1 MTRPGDSSRRLHP
14 RQRRWLL
21 WAVLAFA
28 YLLMSFSRV
37 STAVLS
43 EALTQA
49 FDTTATELGLLHSS
63 FFYLYAALQLP
74 AGLLADRYGPRHV
87 AAAGTLV
94 MGIGTAALGVSGTFV
109 VGFVARALIGLGGSV
124 IFLSILR
131 FGVTWFRPDEY
142 ATLTGLTIG
151 VSALGGVVATTP
163 LALAASTVG
172 WRASMLAVG
181 GLCVAAAAAIYLAVR
196 DRPSDPAEVGLDP
209 ETDQG
214 RDHSALT
221 GVRSVVAQVDTWAIG
236 VMMFL
241 VLGVNFTI
249 VGLWAVPYLV
259 DIYGVSVTTASTFV
273 LAGNVGLLLG
283 SPLFG
288 WVADRTARR
297 TSLMI
302 LATAVFTGL
311 YVGIALVGTPSILVV
326 GAILFTSMFVNGGV
340 ALGFTVG
347 RERNPEH
354 VSATLSGTVNSV
366 GYTGAAVMPAVMGI
380 ALDTFWT
387 GTVVDGVRVY
397 SLTGYRVAFAIA
409 AGAGV
414 VALICAL
421 WLHRTR
427 A

>member
-1 MTRPGDSSRRLHP
+1 MSGTEGRSHRLDPRRK
-14 RQRRWLL
+14 RWLL
-21 WAVLAFA
+21 WGILVFG

-94 MGIGTAALGVSGTFV
+94 MGLGTAALGLSDTFAA
-109 VGFVARALIGLGGSV
+109 GFLARALIGLGGSV

-131 FGVTWFRPDEY
+131 FGVTWFRSDEY

-151 VSALGGVVATTP
+151 VSALGGVIATTP
-163 LALAASTVG
+163 LAVAAATVG
-172 WRASMLAVG
+172 WRASMLGVG
-181 GLCVAAAAAIYLAVR
+181 GLCIASAVTIYLFVR
-196 DRPSDPAEVGLDP
+196 DRPGPGADVGSQANP
-209 ETDQG
+209 TNPSS
-214 RDHSALT
+214 RST
-221 GVRSVVAQVDTWAIG
+221 RSGVRAVLSRGDTWAIG

-259 DIYGVSVTTASTFV
+259 DIYGTSVTAASAFV

-302 LATAVFTGL
+302 LATTAFTGV
-311 YVGIALVGTPSILVV
+311 YVGIALVGTPPLLLV

-340 ALGFTVG
+340 ALGFAVA
-347 RERNPEH
+347 RERNRDD
-354 VSATLSGTVNSV
+354 VSGTVSGTVNSV
-366 GYTGAAVMPAVMGI
+366 GYAGAAAMPAVMGV
-380 ALDTFWT
+380 ALDTYWT

-397 SLTGYRVAFAIA
+397 SLTGYRIAFGIAAVAGAIA
-409 AGAGV
+409 LV
-414 VALICAL
+414 CAL
-421 WLHRTR
+421 WLHYTR
-427 A
+427 